1 MLLICFQICTQ
12 EAKHNRIINLLDAHT
27 NQKEIAKIVNV
38 IERTVQHI
46 QHAKKLGR
54 GTKRS
59 PGSGGHHRK
68 RSKIFLKTLK
78 DKIMEDPTISIRRH
92 AKTLN
97 QDPKTIRTTV
107 NLGLGLKS
115 FFRQPQ
121 HLTKSIKQK
130 RFDRCK
136 KILSF
141 LKHSNRTIKVFSN
154 KKIFTM
160 DKFMTMKE

>member
-1 MLLICFQICTQ
+1 MKCVYKKQNT
-12 EAKHNRIINLLDAHT
+12 LLDVHT
-27 NQKEIAKIVNV
+27 NQKEIANSIGV

-68 RSKIFLKTLK
+68 RSKILLKTLK
-78 DKIMEDPTISIRRH
+78 DKIMEDPTISTRRH

-97 QDPKTIRTTV
+97 LDPKTIRTAV

-115 FFRQPQ
+115 FFR
-121 HLTKSIKQK
+121 
-130 RFDRCK
+130 
-136 KILSF
+136 
-141 LKHSNRTIKVFSN
+141 
-154 KKIFTM
+154 
-160 DKFMTMKE
+160 